1 MKGGSKYFACLILF
15 FILKHA
21 KPSVRN
27 RTRYIRKDI
36 CFDLFLFFCMSDQN
50 RHSCIVHLRLIQSGF
65 SHVFV
70 VYSVEIRVMNIQSA
84 LLQGV
89 ETSCMCVCTK
99 RVCVSITE
107 PKACTVAQLRRVHLF
122 IVNCLLK
129 NKFNIHCNILFISLS
144 QHYKPNFHAKN
155 IIWLKFTMNYSLF
168 KLNYNWRHCNAI
180 SLT

>member
-1 MKGGSKYFACLILF
+1 MLTFVQWVCNNLFIRIFIKVLKLRKAFLIFLKGGSKNYACLILF
-15 FILKHA
+15 LFSNMPWQISA
-21 KPSVRN
+21 RN

-65 SHVFV
+65 SHAFV

-107 PKACTVAQLRRVHLF
+107 RKACSVV
-122 IVNCLLK
+122 I
-129 NKFNIHCNILFISLS
+129 
-144 QHYKPNFHAKN
+144 
-155 IIWLKFTMNYSLF
+155 YS
-168 KLNYNWRHCNAI
+168 
-180 SLT
+180 T